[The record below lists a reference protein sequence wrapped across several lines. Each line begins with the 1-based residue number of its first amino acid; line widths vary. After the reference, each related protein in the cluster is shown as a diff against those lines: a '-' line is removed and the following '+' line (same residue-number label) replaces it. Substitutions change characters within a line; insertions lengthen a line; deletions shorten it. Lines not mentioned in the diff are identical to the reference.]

1 MKTHTDGIWISAE
14 REKQTVKELTEHI
27 LSCGYS
33 VVTQNEENYGYPYE
47 FVKGD
52 TKLSCRIVDTVNYTD
67 ITVTDNHSTV
77 PIDGVV
83 HSILPEF
90 WSQWRFDPQYI
101 DRPATYGYNCF
112 MGRIRPERDRVF
124 DILKRQKI
132 LECGLVSYFENNIY
146 DTVNSHGT
154 LEQCII
160 DSNISLVLETYTL
173 DTNIVFSEKIFRA
186 LQLPRPWL
194 LYCSPLSIQLLK
206 THGFD
211 VLADYVNHEY
221 DTITNHWQRMDIIIK
236 QLETFIDKQYT
247 RRDYE
252 RFEQAATHNQTLLYQ
267 FARDWSITLDG
278 IKLYI
283 STPGMDWSL

>member
-1 MKTHTDGIWISAE
+1 
-14 REKQTVKELTEHI
+14 
-27 LSCGYS
+27 
-33 VVTQNEENYGYPYE
+33 
-47 FVKGD
+47 
-52 TKLSCRIVDTVNYTD
+52 
-67 ITVTDNHSTV
+67 
-77 PIDGVV
+77 
-83 HSILPEF
+83 
-90 WSQWRFDPQYI
+90 
-101 DRPATYGYNCF
+101 
-112 MGRIRPERDRVF
+112 
-124 DILKRQKI
+124 
-132 LECGLVSYFENNIY
+132 
-146 DTVNSHGT
+146 
-154 LEQCII
+154 
-160 DSNISLVLETYTL
+160 
-173 DTNIVFSEKIFRA
+173 
-186 LQLPRPWL
+186 
-194 LYCSPLSIQLLK
+194 LK